1 MPPRTSTHSRPRIV
15 IVGGNFAGLTA
26 ARHLDR
32 RHAVTV
38 IDRSPSFEWLPNIH
52 ELLSGVKR
60 PADLRLP
67 LRRLVT
73 RAGHRFV
80 RAEVTGIDAR
90 AGRLATADGREFAF
104 DACIVAVGG
113 VNDTFGVKGADRH
126 AMPFKSVDDC
136 AAIGRRLAP
145 LIRQSGE
152 RSVVIVGGGLEGV
165 EALGEILRRRGAR
178 DSLHVC
184 VVESGPRLLS
194 DAPPALDA
202 AVRARSA
209 ACGVRVCTGSPVTAV
224 TRTQVRLRSG
234 ERLRSDLTIWTVGVT
249 ASPLLRDSG
258 LVGKSGSW
266 APVTPALQSKR
277 FENLFVI
284 GDAAALPRPL
294 PKQAYF
300 AMQMGE
306 CAADNARRWLAGRA
320 PARLPAGAEADAR
333 HVRRSRH
340 VPRARPVGDR
350 LAGARCGQGGGV
362 PGHHGADRS
371 AAGSIGRAGPE
382 GPAARYCEETG
393 AAGAGFAA
401 ALVMRRGRCSRPRT
415 SGASTTKPSSDSRL
429 P

>member
-90 AGRLATADGREFAF
+90 AGQLATADGREFAF

-113 VNDTFGVKGADRH
+113 VNDTFGVKGADRY

-136 AAIGRRLAP
+136 AAIGRRLAS

-165 EALGEILRRRGAR
+165 EALGEILRRPGAR
-178 DSLHVC
+178 ESLRVC

-194 DAPPALDA
+194 GAPPALDA

-234 ERLRSDLTIWTVGVT
+234 ERLHSDLTIWTGGVT
-249 ASPLLRDSG
+249 ASPLLRESG
-258 LVGKSGSW
+258 LAGKSGSW
-266 APVTPALQSKR
+266 VPVTLALQSKR

-320 PARLPAGAEADAR
+320 LRAFRPAPKPMLVTFGDLDTFLVRGRSVIASPALAAVKEAVFQATMAQIDPPLDPSALRDLLARLRGTARKLALPA
-333 HVRRSRH
+333 
-340 VPRARPVGDR
+340 
-350 LAGARCGQGGGV
+350 LASMLRW
-362 PGHHGADRS
+362 
-371 AAGSIGRAGPE
+371 
-382 GPAARYCEETG
+382 
-393 AAGAGFAA
+393 
-401 ALVMRRGRCSRPRT
+401 
-415 SGASTTKPSSDSRL
+415 
-429 P
+429 